1 MSQRCFRTRNA
12 AHTRYFR
19 GGIKFGPQ
27 ATAVSTD
34 HPHIELLLADPH
46 LVEVADSAEREDS
59 NNPQREGDAPKSGAK
74 ASRSRESTV
83 AGGEPTSEATPEGST
98 TSGTAGGV
106 PPNVDS
112 GSRGEGAGHGPVAPV
127 SSAPSRTTKTPAAK
141 AVAKPTKAK
150 G

>member
-1 MSQRCFRTRNA
+1 MSQRFFRTRTA
-12 AHTRYFR
+12 AHARYFR
-19 GGIKFGPQ
+19 GGIQFGPQ
-27 ATAVSTD
+27 ATAVPAN
-34 HPHIELLLADPH
+34 HPRIELLLADPH

-59 NNPQREGDAPKSGAK
+59 NTPQREGDASRSDAT
-74 ASRSRESTV
+74 ASRSRESTA
-83 AGGEPTSEATPEGST
+83 AGGKPTSEATPEGST

-106 PPNVDS
+106 PPDVDS

-150 G
+150 V